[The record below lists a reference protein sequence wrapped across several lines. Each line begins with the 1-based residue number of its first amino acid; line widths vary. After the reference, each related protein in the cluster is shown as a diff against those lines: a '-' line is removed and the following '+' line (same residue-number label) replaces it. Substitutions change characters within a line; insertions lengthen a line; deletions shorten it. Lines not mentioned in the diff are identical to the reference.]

1 MAKSEQLALIKV
13 AVSVCRYLW
22 CRCNL
27 SLFTLGK
34 ADECYGFIGLIVD
47 LTKLQDRWELQT
59 FAFERCCLHIYH
71 RDNL

>member
-1 MAKSEQLALIKV
+1 
-13 AVSVCRYLW
+13 
-22 CRCNL
+22 
-27 SLFTLGK
+27 LFTLGK